1 MKLDLRKIYRFDPI
15 ERAADN
21 ELPKGGDIY
30 WECTECS
37 VVVSSVSHLPAN
49 CECGNLSGGQGEVS
63 VKIPS
68 KVTPLKGKLR

>member
-15 ERAADN
+15 ERVGG

-30 WECTECS
+30 WECTDCS

-49 CECGNLSGGQGEVS
+49 CECGNLSGGQGVVS
-63 VKIPS
+63 VKTPE